1 MAMLATGSPPP
12 STPATPAGGAPPT
25 PASQPVDYTAY
36 AAHYDRE
43 NSVLREQLWDL
54 RQMLEA
60 KEAQAAH
67 NSHLLGMAMREG
79 DAIAARVAA
88 LFMQH
93 PHLASQAFSLAPPT
107 VAPSSTSQA
116 AAQCPV
122 SPAHAGEAAPA
133 LSQDPGHAVPATP
146 SRTVLSLQHVTP
158 GPSAGNYVAGSQ
170 VQGAPTASPCPS
182 PSPSPSGAAPRA
194 GVPTPRRALLPAFAP
209 PSHQAPGSL
218 SPEPAKKPPEGD
230 AMAQTPEL
238 PAAESVAA
246 PGLVSPP
253 R

>member
-1 MAMLATGSPPP
+1 MLATGSPPP
-12 STPATPAGGAPPT
+12 STPATPLGGAPPPT
-25 PASQPVDYTAY
+25 PASQPVDRHAVDYTAY

-54 RQMLEA
+54 RQILEA
-60 KEAQAAH
+60 KEAQAVH

-107 VAPSSTSQA
+107 VGPPSA

-122 SPAHAGEAAPA
+122 SPAHACEAPA
-133 LSQDPGHAVPATP
+133 LAQDPGHAVPATP
-146 SRTVLSLQHVTP
+146 YRTVLNLQHVTP
-158 GPSAGNYVAGSQ
+158 GPSGGNYV
-170 VQGAPTASPCPS
+170 VQTAPTASPSPS
-182 PSPSPSGAAPRA
+182 PSPSPSGAALRA
-194 GVPTPRRALLPAFAP
+194 GEPTPRRALLPAFAP

-230 AMAQTPEL
+230 AMAQTPEV
-238 PAAESVAA
+238 PAAESVGA